1 MFKLIVEN
9 ATETTNGMPAYKSA
23 LSACLDLFYKAG
35 ASRGKNI
42 VPAFEAAFQQD
53 RDLAVRIAL
62 WARDIR
68 GGAGERQTF
77 RNILLHLE
85 QAHPEVAGAILPLVP
100 EVGRWDDLLVLQ
112 TPWVKTQ
119 AFALIAD
126 ALRRKDRLCAKWM
139 PRQGAIAAQLR
150 RHMNIKSSKEFR
162 KLLVSL
168 TNVVETPMCAREWS
182 SIQFDSVPS
191 VAHARYRKAFQRN
204 APQYAAYVE
213 GLVKGERKVNASSV
227 FPHDVLRGVADD
239 SLTPVQAQF
248 VEQQWNAL
256 PAYVG
261 SARVLPMVD
270 VSGSMSS
277 ANVSGSVTAMDV
289 AIAMGLYFATKATGA
304 YRDLVLTFSERPT
317 LFSLK
322 GSLTEKYHQL
332 RTANWGMNTNID
344 AALDQVLSL
353 AVNNN
358 VPQAEMPEVLLVLSD
373 MQFDAALDYRS
384 RGPFLEIAKTKFRQA
399 GYVPPVL
406 VFWNLNDAG
415 NTPATIHSTGAVLL
429 SGYSPAVF
437 QTTMRLIQQHSQI
450 ENALHALA
458 VEAMLATVKIPR
470 YNWED

>member
-1 MFKLIVEN
+1 M
-9 ATETTNGMPAYKSA
+9 
-23 LSACLDLFYKAG
+23 
-35 ASRGKNI
+35 
-42 VPAFEAAFQQD
+42 
-53 RDLAVRIAL
+53 
-62 WARDIR
+62 
-68 GGAGERQTF
+68 
-77 RNILLHLE
+77 
-85 QAHPEVAGAILPLVP
+85 
-100 EVGRWDDLLVLQ
+100 
-112 TPWVKTQ
+112 
-119 AFALIAD
+119 
-126 ALRRKDRLCAKWM
+126 
-139 PRQGAIAAQLR
+139 
-150 RHMNIKSSKEFR
+150 
-162 KLLVSL
+162 
-168 TNVVETPMCAREWS
+168 
-182 SIQFDSVPS
+182 QFDSVPA

-248 VEQQWNAL
+248 IEQQWNAL

-289 AIAMGLYFATKATGA
+289 AIAMGLYFATKSTGA
-304 YRDLVLTFSERPT
+304 YQDLVLTFSERPT

-332 RTANWGMNTNID
+332 RTANWGMNTNIE

-358 VPQAEMPEVLLVLSD
+358 VPQAEMPEVLLILSD

>member
-1 MFKLIVEN
+1 M
-9 ATETTNGMPAYKSA
+9 
-23 LSACLDLFYKAG
+23 
-35 ASRGKNI
+35 
-42 VPAFEAAFQQD
+42 
-53 RDLAVRIAL
+53 
-62 WARDIR
+62 
-68 GGAGERQTF
+68 
-77 RNILLHLE
+77 
-85 QAHPEVAGAILPLVP
+85 
-100 EVGRWDDLLVLQ
+100 
-112 TPWVKTQ
+112 
-119 AFALIAD
+119 
-126 ALRRKDRLCAKWM
+126 
-139 PRQGAIAAQLR
+139 
-150 RHMNIKSSKEFR
+150 
-162 KLLVSL
+162 
-168 TNVVETPMCAREWS
+168 
-182 SIQFDSVPS
+182 
-191 VAHARYRKAFQRN
+191 
-204 APQYAAYVE
+204 
-213 GLVKGERKVNASSV
+213 

-248 VEQQWNAL
+248 IEQQWNAL

-289 AIAMGLYFATKATGA
+289 AIAMGLYFATKSTGA
-304 YRDLVLTFSERPT
+304 YQDLVLTFSERPT

-332 RTANWGMNTNID
+332 RTANWGMNTNIE

-384 RGPFLEIAKTKFRQA
+384 RGPFLETAKTKFRQA